1 MAEIFLG
8 DLSQVKLFD
17 IFRPLLDG
25 KKTGVLVLRG
35 KEKGEIYLELGNI
48 VHARTQD
55 STGEFAFY
63 TIMGWKSG
71 KITFEPDVPPPERTI
86 SPPTEQLLLN
96 WSSRKE
102 EWEKI
107 KEMIASPYTV
117 FRLSLQKNPGD
128 RNISADQWNV
138 LALCNGARPISEISK
153 TLQWDHFKTGKIIYH
168 MVQEGLLERV
178 EPKPVKKKLVGENLF
193 LTLEIELKRVMGPV
207 APFIIEDKLTE
218 FGETPK
224 SFPQDKW
231 LAFIDSIGE
240 EIPNEEKRR
249 AFLKV
254 MKETL
259 HLTREEGLVE
269 RVNLD

>member
-17 IFRPLLDG
+17 IFKPLLEG
-25 KKTGVLVLRG
+25 KKSGVLILRG
-35 KEKGEIYLELGNI
+35 KENGEIYLELGNI
-48 VHARTQD
+48 VHAKTQN

-63 TIMGWKSG
+63 IIMGWKSG
-71 KITFEPDVPPPERTI
+71 RITFDPGVPPPERTI

-102 EWEKI
+102 EWERI
-107 KEMIASPYTV
+107 KEMIASPDTV

-128 RNISADQWNV
+128 RNISSDQWNV

-153 TLQWDHFKTGKIIYH
+153 ILQWDPFKTAKVISQ

-178 EPKPVKKKLVGENLF
+178 EVERVSKKKLVGENFF
-193 LTLEIELKRVMGPV
+193 LTLEIELKKIMGPV
-207 APFIIEDKLTE
+207 APFIIEDKLAE
-218 FGETPK
+218 FGESPK
-224 SFPQDKW
+224 SFPLDKW
-231 LAFIDSIGE
+231 LAFLDAIGE

-249 AFLKV
+249 GFLKL
-254 MKETL
+254 MKESL
-259 HLTREEGLVE
+259 FPK
-269 RVNLD
+269 

>member
-8 DLSQVKLFD
+8 DLSQIKLFD
-17 IFRPLLDG
+17 IFKPLLDG
-25 KKTGVLVLRG
+25 KKTGVLFLRG
-35 KEKGEIYLELGNI
+35 KENGEIYLELGNI

-71 KITFEPDVPPPERTI
+71 RITFESDVLPPERTI

-107 KEMIASPYTV
+107 KDLVASPDTI
-117 FRLSLQKNPGD
+117 FQLSLQKNPGN
-128 RNISADQWNV
+128 RNISSDQWNI
-138 LALCNGARPISEISK
+138 LALCNGIRPISEISK
-153 TLQWDHFKTGKIIYH
+153 ILQWDHFKTWKIIYQ

-178 EPKPVKKKLVGENLF
+178 EPQRSIRKRVVGENLF
-193 LTLEIELKRVMGPV
+193 LTLETELKRVMGPV
-207 APFIIEDKLTE
+207 APFIIEDKIAE

-224 SFPQDKW
+224 SFPQEKW
-231 LAFIDSIGE
+231 LAFIDAIGE
-240 EIPNEEKRR
+240 EIPNEEKKRG
-249 AFLKV
+249 FLKA
-254 MKETL
+254 MKESL
-259 HLTREEGLVE
+259 LSGRE
-269 RVNLD
+269 RKD

>member
-25 KKTGVLVLRG
+25 KKTGLLVIRG
-35 KEKGEIYLELGNI
+35 MENGEIYLELGNI
-48 VHARTQD
+48 VHARTQT

-63 TIMGWKSG
+63 IIMGWKSG
-71 KITFEPDVPPPERTI
+71 RITFEPGILPPERTI

-107 KEMIASPYTV
+107 KELIASPDTV
-117 FRLSLQKNPGD
+117 FRLSLQKNPGN
-128 RNISADQWNV
+128 RNITTDQWNV
-138 LALCNGARPISEISK
+138 LALCNGVRPLSEVSK
-153 TLQWDHFKTGKIIYH
+153 TLQWDHFKTGKIIYQ
-168 MVQEGLLERV
+168 MVQEGLLEKV
-178 EPKPVKKKLVGENLF
+178 EPQKPLKRKVVGETLF
-193 LTLEIELKRVMGPV
+193 LTLETELKRVMGPV
-207 APFIIEDKLTE
+207 APFIIQDKLTE
-218 FGETPK
+218 FGETSK

-231 LAFIDSIGE
+231 LALIDAIGE

-249 AFLKV
+249 GFMKV
-254 MKETL
+254 MKESL
-259 HLTREEGLVE
+259 SSEERGKIE
-269 RVNLD
+269 RG